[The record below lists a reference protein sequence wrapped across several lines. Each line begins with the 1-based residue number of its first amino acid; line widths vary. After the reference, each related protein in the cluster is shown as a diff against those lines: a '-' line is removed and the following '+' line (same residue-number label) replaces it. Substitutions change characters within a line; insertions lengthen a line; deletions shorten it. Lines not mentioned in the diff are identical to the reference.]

1 MVPDIRITLG
11 VAAFDGV
18 AAHVR
23 RPDTQLC
30 KPLFLVRALAGG
42 DVQAG
47 CQQDG
52 CGGEQKDGQQV
63 VFQQGADFS
72 ENADRLI

>member
-1 MVPDIRITLG
+1 
-11 VAAFDGV
+11 
-18 AAHVR
+18 
-23 RPDTQLC
+23 
-30 KPLFLVRALAGG
+30 LAGG